1 MQETTTVQIQGS
13 LFNDESFDKSKL
25 HAFARRLQVKIDVAN
40 EALQIT
46 GTWHAIAKFREI
58 LNEEILKFLS
68 SSDKTTLTTTQDHNK
83 ENVYNSA
90 SNKGVTHMA
99 SLSSDVLALMQKCNV
114 YKHDHLTYDAEGGRV
129 IIECPNDD
137 EAAST
142 IADAF
147 QAQYRQIMMGGKL
160 REFSFPILNISK
172 RRQVDE
178 LVTQF
183 NNDYLQSVFRFD
195 EENKVIKCLSMN
207 ARQLN
212 HVKAKVKELLEKPD
226 VTTASNT
233 VADTSTSMSM
243 TLPGG
248 RRITL
253 KQANIVEEA
262 VDVIV
267 NAANDTLSHVG
278 GVAAAINKA
287 SQNNVQILSTNLM
300 RQHGGHLET
309 GQAVHTGAGGTL
321 KCKYIIHT
329 VGPEK
334 YKHGNQCQQLLW
346 MACMNTLQLAEKL
359 KASSLAIPPI
369 STGIFGVPKELGAK
383 AIIQAVCSYPG
394 NNEGVLQDVRIVIID
409 KETYEAFKPSFIDLR
424 ATCDVS
430 VIATQPAIPFHQSH
444 SWTSESNGIIF

>member
-1 MQETTTVQIQGS
+1 
-13 LFNDESFDKSKL
+13 
-25 HAFARRLQVKIDVAN
+25 
-40 EALQIT
+40 
-46 GTWHAIAKFREI
+46 
-58 LNEEILKFLS
+58 
-68 SSDKTTLTTTQDHNK
+68 
-83 ENVYNSA
+83 
-90 SNKGVTHMA
+90 MA
-99 SLSSDVLALMQKCNV
+99 SLSSDVLALMQKCSV
-114 YKHDHLTYDAEGGRV
+114 YKHDHLTYDAKGGRV

-147 QAQYRQIMMGGKL
+147 QAKYRQIMVGGKL
-160 REFSFPILNISK
+160 REFSFPILNVSK
-172 RRQVDE
+172 RQQVDG

-183 NNDYLQSVFRFD
+183 NNEYPQSVFRFD

-212 HVKAKVKELLEKPD
+212 HVKVKVKELLEKPD
-226 VTTASNT
+226 VTTVSNT

-267 NAANDTLSHVG
+267 NAANDTLHHAG

-300 RQHGGHLET
+300 HQRGSGHLET
-309 GQAVHTGAGGTL
+309 GQAVYTAAGGAL

-334 YKHGNQCQQLLW
+334 KHGNRCQLFIW

-369 STGIFGVPKELGAK
+369 STGIFGMPKELGVK
-383 AIIQAVCSYPG
+383 AIVQAVCTYPS
-394 NNEGVLQDVRIVIID
+394 NNEGILQDVRIVIID
-409 KETYEAFKPSFIDLR
+409 KETYEAFKPPFIDIR

-444 SWTSESNGIIF
+444 SWPSESNGIIFSCI